1 MNHLPFTIRQQRE
14 QLMSLWNANTVYGAM
29 VKFRD
34 LTEVL
39 LRLPV
44 LCAGAFILAK
54 GGSEREQLTAEL
66 VRRGDLDGWDW
77 IRAAR
82 KMQGNQHIPN
92 MLLRIIDRICQWT
105 TSEKVI
111 EWRNTEIAHGALRF
125 NPDRDFLE
133 DFQKK
138 MLSLDRLLE
147 DLQED
152 FSSILISEDASTVRY
167 EDETLPI
174 VPYTY
179 SESGDA
185 YLFSDYKKG
194 LATGLCY
201 ALGIRRAMPSEHFV
215 QVAKSMADRLQPTGV
230 SDELLHTEIS
240 DLLDELNEATNFE
253 YPNYLRDWLSESM
266 NEATKGTLLL
276 EMERGMGKSAFAR
289 ALDGKSTDSA
299 YDSFKLDDTFT
310 RAYYCSRISIRSKG
324 DFLSGIRNSLLT
336 SEENSLLYSSNEMIP
351 DLSKDSTP
359 EDFAALLNWCK
370 EQIVE
375 NHLLLIID
383 GIDEI
388 PAEYCSILQML
399 PSADLLDNGIYILL
413 TCRTKDSVCTDTT
426 SKEENSHIETVRSLV
441 HPDRHCA
448 YARNDTHN
456 LETLKS
462 YFNTKIIP
470 KDSKLRKNNR
480 SIEDDIQKLID
491 HPGQMRFLEVRIIGT
506 LLKSG
511 KISDISS
518 FVDHPDLFEYYLDY
532 LRREE
537 YGDIVFQRL
546 TELLAALAIAQE
558 ELTLSEIAYILGED
572 DVSVQLLT
580 FVRDLSGIL
589 RLSRDYR
596 GNHVSLA
603 SEAYRSRIISDYP
616 ETVERH
622 RQSLVDILTYVDID
636 ALKAQ
641 APDKHNPIPD
651 GLLYIA
657 AYLPA
662 LKVHISKEV
671 MERVYHEIDD
681 GILNSME
688 LHILNRRAVM
698 GEKWSN
704 LCGKQG
710 WYESKPGFINS
721 VGVSNFKM
729 SEYGKALEWDNKH
742 INLCK
747 EYLTEGIIKD
757 EDRLAKAYINR
768 GNTYAQ
774 TSKYDEALRDYREGI
789 RIMEALKAKDKLY
802 DPNDLATA
810 YLNRGGT
817 YWSTSRYVEALRDYG
832 ECIRIREELQTKG
845 RLYDPN
851 DLASAYLNRGI
862 AYSQTSKHE
871 EAMRDYV
878 ECIRIMK
885 DLSANG
891 SLYDTNDLAKAY
903 LNRGVTYRETGKYD
917 EALRDYGAC
926 IRIREDLQVKGRL
939 YDLNDLARVY
949 MNRSVAYDDM
959 GKYDKALRDYGACI
973 RIREDLHKQGRLYD
987 PNGLAKAYMNRG
999 VMLDKIGK
1007 YDDALRDYG
1016 ECIRIRKDLQ
1026 VRGRLYD
1033 LNDLAKTYMNRG
1045 VSYRSTGKYKEA
1057 LRDYGEC
1064 IRIMEDLQAEG
1075 RLYDPNDLASA
1086 CLNRGVTFDTIGKHD
1101 EAMRDYWESIRIM
1114 EDLQANGKLYDSNNL
1129 AKAYMNRGVTYKA
1142 NGKYDEALRD
1152 YGACIGIRENLQ
1164 KQGRLYDPN
1173 DLAKAYSNRGAALQ
1187 STGRYDEALR
1197 DYGAC
1202 ISIREDL
1209 RAKNSLYDWQYY
1221 LGSAWLKKAI
1231 LLVIGFQDKEGALE
1245 IINHAIYLLEKEDE
1259 LSYQAD
1265 NTLLKLHTAHRLL
1278 TESDLD

>member
-77 IRAAR
+77 IRVAR

-92 MLLRIIDRICQWT
+92 PLLRIIDRVCQWT

-138 MLSLDRLLE
+138 MLSLDRLLD

-152 FSSILISEDASTVRY
+152 FSSIFISEDASTMTY
-167 EDETLPI
+167 EGETLPI

-179 SESGDA
+179 SNSGDA

-215 QVAKSMADRLQPTGV
+215 QVAKSMTDRLQATGV
-230 SDELLHTEIS
+230 SDELLHIEIS
-240 DLLDELNEATNFE
+240 DLLDELNEAANFE
-253 YPNYLRDWLSESM
+253 YPNYLRDWLSKSM
-266 NEATKGTLLL
+266 NGIAKGTLLL
-276 EMERGMGKSAFAR
+276 KMERGMGKSAFAR

-299 YDSFKLDDTFT
+299 YDSIKLDDTFT

-324 DFLSGIRNSLLT
+324 DFLSGVRNSLLT

-359 EDFAALLNWCK
+359 KDFAALLNWCK

-399 PSADLLDNGIYILL
+399 PSADLLDDGIYILL

-441 HPDRHCA
+441 HPDRQRA
-448 YARNDTHN
+448 YARNDAHN

-480 SIEDDIQKLID
+480 SIEDDIQKLIN

-641 APDKHNPIPD
+641 APDKHNPISD

-657 AYLPA
+657 AYFPTITDKITDEVLD
-662 LKVHISKEV
+662 KV
-671 MERVYHEIDD
+671 YLDIDD
-681 GILNSME
+681 CVKNSME
-688 LHILNRRAVM
+688 FNTLRRRAKL
-698 GEKWSN
+698 GELW
-704 LCGKQG
+704 
-710 WYESKPGFINS
+710 
-721 VGVSNFKM
+721 
-729 SEYGKALEWDNKH
+729 SEYCEKASINIYCVDFMSIAGNSLSALTNFGAALAIETNC

-747 EYLTEGIIKD
+747 KYNNIPNDLARLYMNRGITLSKMSKYKEALNDLTYCIKIRKHLSDNDLSDNKNEFAVSYLNLGNTLGDIGEQSKALRNYNRSIEIMESLAREGNLLSENDLASAYLSRGVTYYEVCRYSNALHDLDKCIEIRERLRVRDKLYD
-757 EDRLAKAYINR
+757 LFSLSVAYMNRGNVLGCVGELSQSLKNLDLSIEIMEILQNEKKLYERDTLAKAYNDRGITFYQLSKYKEALNDLNKCIEIRTKLKSENKMYDLNSYATSYMNR
-768 GNTYAQ
+768 GNILGDLGRQ
-774 TSKYDEALRDYREGI
+774 TDALCDYNTCI
-789 RIMEALKAKDKLY
+789 DLMKSLQFIQKLY
-802 DPNDLATA
+802 DLNDLASA
-810 YLNRGGT
+810 YMNRGIT
-817 YWSTSRYVEALRDYG
+817 YKNLNQYDKSVIDLNN
-832 ECIRIREELQTKG
+832 CINMMIELYHDHM
-845 RLYDPN
+845 LYDLN
-851 DLASAYLNRGI
+851 DLASAYLNRG
-862 AYSQTSKHE
+862 
-871 EAMRDYV
+871 V
-878 ECIRIMK
+878 
-885 DLSANG
+885 
-891 SLYDTNDLAKAY
+891 TN
-903 LNRGVTYRETGKYD
+903 
-917 EALRDYGAC
+917 
-926 IRIREDLQVKGRL
+926 
-939 YDLNDLARVY
+939 
-949 MNRSVAYDDM
+949 
-959 GKYDKALRDYGACI
+959 KALGY
-973 RIREDLHKQGRLYD
+973 
-987 PNGLAKAYMNRG
+987 
-999 VMLDKIGK
+999 
-1007 YDDALRDYG
+1007 YDDALKDYN
-1016 ECIRIRKDLQ
+1016 K
-1026 VRGRLYD
+1026 
-1033 LNDLAKTYMNRG
+1033 
-1045 VSYRSTGKYKEA
+1045 
-1057 LRDYGEC
+1057 C
-1064 IRIMEDLQAEG
+1064 IRIMEMLRKNHQ
-1075 RLYDPNDLASA
+1075 LWNTNSLASA
-1086 CLNRGVTFDTIGKHD
+1086 
-1101 EAMRDYWESIRIM
+1101 
-1114 EDLQANGKLYDSNNL
+1114 
-1129 AKAYMNRGVTYKA
+1129 YMNYGVIQAETG
-1142 NGKYDEALRD
+1142 NIDNALF
-1152 YGACIGIRENLQ
+1152 YYNKCIEERET
-1164 KQGRLYDPN
+1164 LYN
-1173 DLAKAYSNRGAALQ
+1173 N
-1187 STGRYDEALR
+1187 
-1197 DYGAC
+1197 
-1202 ISIREDL
+1202 
-1209 RAKNSLYDWQYY
+1209 NSLYDIGDLATIKYNKCVLLNEGFEDREEALNILNQ
-1221 LGSAWLKKAI
+1221 AI
-1231 LLVIGFQDKEGALE
+1231 SILENKETLSFGAQDT
-1245 IINHAIYLLEKEDE
+1245 LEKLYKYKKVIED
-1259 LSYQAD
+1259 
-1265 NTLLKLHTAHRLL
+1265 HM
-1278 TESDLD
+1278 